1 MYIVDPS
8 RQLQIMK
15 EMKQL
20 RKDTEKYEVFFHHT
34 MNDQMWKSFFPRATK
49 DGLGPKLLRQEP
61 QPETYEEMLDIC
73 LSDEVPEN
81 AIGLGID
88 LSTQMEIWPEIFEY
102 LEKNRRD
109 MNSGQLRLFLK
120 HLQVYR
126 YSDNLSEL
134 NIDPGDLPYEES
146 ELKKF
151 LWRSRKLT
159 FKSYL
164 F

>member
-61 QPETYEEMLDIC
+61 HPETYEELLDIC

-88 LSTQMEIWPEIFEY
+88 LSAQMEIWPEIFEY
-102 LEKNRRD
+102 LENNRRD
-109 MNSGQLRLFLK
+109 MKSGQLRLFLK

-126 YSDNLSEL
+126 YSENLSEL
-134 NIDPGDLPYEES
+134 NIDPEDLPYEES